1 MADLQSVGAPSPLTA
16 RQRAELAAPDALP
29 DDGVDCSDVPDG
41 LDWSNARGGLLYAD
55 ADRNGGD
62 R

>member
-1 MADLQSVGAPSPLTA
+1 MADLQSIGAPPLTA

-29 DDGVDCSDVPDG
+29 GDGIDCSDVPET
-41 LDWSNARGGLLYAD
+41 LDWSNARRGLFYAD